1 MPLKTDDLFMQV
13 NDTKSVTLASGVAYT
28 KGMLV
33 TLQSTGK
40 YTNGI
45 VVNPEDGIPGG
56 AHLPF
61 SRQVIGILVDDV
73 NATSAD
79 KVGVIA
85 TDAVANL
92 NKITFAAGQTLAN
105 IAGTLQ
111 AKNLKLEGWNK

>member
-13 NDTKSVTLASGVAYT
+13 NDTKSVTLQSGVAYT

-33 TLQSTGK
+33 TLQNTGK

-45 VVNPEDGIPGG
+45 VINPG
-56 AHLPF
+56 APVAGTQLPF
-61 SRQVIGILVDDV
+61 SEQVIGILVDDV
-73 NATSAD
+73 NATSGD
-79 KVGVIA
+79 RVGVIA

-92 NKITFAAGQTLAN
+92 NKITFASGQTLAH

>member
-13 NDTKSVTLASGVAYT
+13 NDTKSVTLSSGVAYT

-33 TLQSTGK
+33 TLQNTGK

-45 VVNPEDGIPGG
+45 VINSG
-56 AHLPF
+56 AQF
-61 SRQVIGILVDDV
+61 GEQVIGILVDDV
-73 NATSAD
+73 DATSAD

-92 NKITFAAGQTLAN
+92 NKITFAAGQTLAQ

>member
-13 NDTKSVTLASGVAYT
+13 NDTKSVTLNSGVAYT

-33 TLQSTGK
+33 TLQNTGK

-45 VVNPEDGIPGG
+45 VLNPEDGVPGTG
-56 AHLPF
+56 LPF
-61 SRQVIGILVDDV
+61 SKQVIGILVDDV

-92 NKITFAAGQTLAN
+92 NKITFATGQTLAN

>member
-13 NDTKSVTLASGVAYT
+13 NDTKSVTLQSGVAYT

-33 TLQSTGK
+33 TLQNTGR

-45 VVNPEDGIPGG
+45 VINPG
-56 AHLPF
+56 APVAGTQLPF
-61 SRQVIGILVDDV
+61 SEQVIGILVDDV
-73 NATSAD
+73 NATSGD
-79 KVGVIA
+79 RVGVIA

-92 NKITFAAGQTLAN
+92 NKITFAAGQTLAH

>member
-40 YTNGI
+40 YTNGP
-45 VVNPEDGIPGG
+45 VANAD
-56 AHLPF
+56 
-61 SRQVIGILVDDV
+61 RQVIGILVDDV
-73 NATSAD
+73 DATSTD

-92 NKITFAAGQTLAN
+92 NKVTFASGQTLAD
-105 IAGTLQ
+105 IAGILQ

>member
-13 NDTKSVTLASGVAYT
+13 NDTKSVTLQAGVAYT

-40 YTNGI
+40 YTNG
-45 VVNPEDGIPGG
+45 VVYNPEDGG
-56 AHLPF
+56 AVPF

-79 KVGVIA
+79 RVGVIA

-92 NKITFAAGQTLAN
+92 NKITFAPGQTLAN

>member
-13 NDTKSVTLASGVAYT
+13 NDTKSVTLGAGVAYT

-33 TLQSTGK
+33 TLQNTGK

-45 VVNPEDGIPGG
+45 VANSG
-56 AHLPF
+56 AAF
-61 SRQVIGILVDDV
+61 GEQVIGILVDDV
-73 NATSAD
+73 DATSAD

-92 NKITFAAGQTLAN
+92 NKITFAAGQTLAQ

>member
-13 NDTKSVTLASGVAYT
+13 NDTKSVTLKSGVAYT

-33 TLQSTGK
+33 TLQNTGK

-45 VVNPEDGIPGG
+45 VVNPENAATGTQ
-56 AHLPF
+56 LPF

-73 NATSAD
+73 DATSTD

-92 NKITFAAGQTLAN
+92 NKITFASGQTLAH

>member
-13 NDTKSVTLASGVAYT
+13 NDTKSVTLKSGVAYT

-33 TLQSTGK
+33 TLQNTGK
-40 YTNGI
+40 YTNG
-45 VVNPEDGIPGG
+45 VVSNPDGSPIGTQPY
-56 AHLPF
+56 
-61 SRQVIGILVDDV
+61 SRQIIGILVDDV
-73 NATSAD
+73 DATSAD

-92 NKITFAAGQTLAN
+92 NKITFASGQTLAQ

>member
-13 NDTKSVTLASGVAYT
+13 NDTKSVTLKSGVAYT

-33 TLQSTGK
+33 TLQNTGK
-40 YTNGI
+40 YTRGI
-45 VVNPEDGIPGG
+45 VVNSNDT
-56 AHLPF
+56 
-61 SRQVIGILVDDV
+61 QVIGILVDDV
-73 NATSAD
+73 DATSTD

-92 NKITFAAGQTLAN
+92 NKITFASGQTLAH

>member
-13 NDTKSVTLASGVAYT
+13 NDTKSVTLSSGVAYT

-33 TLQSTGK
+33 TLQNTGK

-45 VVNPEDGIPGG
+45 VVTG
-56 AHLPF
+56 APLVGTQVSF
-61 SRQVIGILVDDV
+61 SEQVIGILVDDV
-73 NATSAD
+73 DATSAD

-92 NKITFAAGQTLAN
+92 NKITFAPGQTFAQ
-105 IAGTLQ
+105 IAGILQ

>member
-33 TLQSTGK
+33 TLQNTGK

-45 VVNPEDGIPGG
+45 VLNPEDTAGG
-56 AHLPF
+56 K
-61 SRQVIGILVDDV
+61 QVIGILVDDV
-73 NATSAD
+73 DATSAD

-92 NKITFAAGQTLAN
+92 NKITFASGQTLAH

>member
-13 NDTKSVTLASGVAYT
+13 NDTKSVTLKSGVAYT

-33 TLQSTGK
+33 TLQNTGK

-45 VVNPEDGIPGG
+45 VVNPEDTATGT
-56 AHLPF
+56 ALPF
-61 SRQVIGILVDDV
+61 SKQVIGILVDDV
-73 NATSAD
+73 DATSTD
-79 KVGVIA
+79 NVGIIA

-92 NKITFAAGQTLAN
+92 NKITFAGGQTLAN

>member
-1 MPLKTDDLFMQV
+1 MPLKTDDLFIQV
-13 NDTKSVTLASGVAYT
+13 NDTISVTLQSGVAYT

-33 TLQSTGK
+33 TLQNTGK

-45 VVNPEDGIPGG
+45 VNNSNE
-56 AHLPF
+56 
-61 SRQVIGILVDDV
+61 QVIGILVDDV
-73 NATSAD
+73 NATSTD

-92 NKITFAAGQTLAN
+92 NKITFASGQTLAH
-105 IAGTLQ
+105 IAGILQ

>member
-13 NDTKSVTLASGVAYT
+13 NDTKSVTLNSGVAYT

-33 TLQSTGK
+33 TLQNTGK

-45 VVNPEDGIPGG
+45 VVNPEDTATGTG
-56 AHLPF
+56 LPF
-61 SRQVIGILVDDV
+61 SKQVIGILVDDV

-79 KVGVIA
+79 RVGVIA
-85 TDAVANL
+85 IDAVANL

>member
-13 NDTKSVTLASGVAYT
+13 NDTKSVTLAAGVAYT

-33 TLQSTGK
+33 TLQNTGK

-45 VVNPEDGIPGG
+45 VANPGVD
-56 AHLPF
+56 
-61 SRQVIGILVDDV
+61 QVIGILVDDV
-73 NATSAD
+73 DATSTD

-92 NKITFAAGQTLAN
+92 NKITFAPGQTLAH

>member
-13 NDTKSVTLASGVAYT
+13 NDTKSVTLKSGVAYT

-33 TLQSTGK
+33 TLQNTGK

-45 VVNPEDGIPGG
+45 VLNPENTATGTQ
-56 AHLPF
+56 LPF
-61 SRQVIGILVDDV
+61 SGQVIGILVDDV

-79 KVGVIA
+79 RVGVIA

-92 NKITFAAGQTLAN
+92 NKITFAPGQTLAQ

>member
-1 MPLKTDDLFMQV
+1 MLLKTDDLFMQV
-13 NDTKSVTLASGVAYT
+13 NDTKSVTLKSGVAYT

-33 TLQSTGK
+33 TLQNTGK

-45 VVNPEDGIPGG
+45 VANPEDASVFGK
-56 AHLPF
+56 
-61 SRQVIGILVDDV
+61 QVIGILVDDV
-73 NATSAD
+73 DATSTD

-92 NKITFAAGQTLAN
+92 NKITFATGQTLAI

>member
-13 NDTKSVTLASGVAYT
+13 NDTKSVTLNSGVAYT

-33 TLQSTGK
+33 TLQNTGK

-45 VVNPEDGIPGG
+45 VVNPQTPVSGTQ
-56 AHLPF
+56 LPF
-61 SRQVIGILVDDV
+61 SEQVIGILVDDV

-79 KVGVIA
+79 RVGVIA

-92 NKITFAAGQTLAN
+92 NKITFAAGQILAH

>member
-13 NDTKSVTLASGVAYT
+13 NDTKSVTLRSGVAYT

-33 TLQSTGK
+33 TLQNTGK

-45 VVNPEDGIPGG
+45 VSNPG
-56 AHLPF
+56 APITGTQLSF
-61 SRQVIGILVDDV
+61 GEQVIGILVDDV
-73 NATSAD
+73 DATSAD

-92 NKITFAAGQTLAN
+92 NKITFASGQNLAH

>member
-1 MPLKTDDLFMQV
+1 MPLKTDDLFIQV
-13 NDTKSVTLASGVAYT
+13 NDTKSVTLSSGVAYT

-45 VVNPEDGIPGG
+45 VINPEDSRSGTE
-56 AHLPF
+56 LPF
-61 SRQVIGILVDDV
+61 SEQVIGILVDDV
-73 NATSAD
+73 DATSTD

-92 NKITFAAGQTLAN
+92 NKITFAPGQTLAH
-105 IAGTLQ
+105 IAGILQ

>member
-13 NDTKSVTLASGVAYT
+13 NDTKSVTLKSGVAYT

-33 TLQSTGK
+33 TLQYTGK
-40 YTNGI
+40 YTRGI
-45 VVNPEDGIPGG
+45 VDNSSE
-56 AHLPF
+56 
-61 SRQVIGILVDDV
+61 QVIGILVDDV
-73 NATSAD
+73 DATSAD

-92 NKITFAAGQTLAN
+92 NKITFAPGQTFAQ
-105 IAGTLQ
+105 IAGILQ